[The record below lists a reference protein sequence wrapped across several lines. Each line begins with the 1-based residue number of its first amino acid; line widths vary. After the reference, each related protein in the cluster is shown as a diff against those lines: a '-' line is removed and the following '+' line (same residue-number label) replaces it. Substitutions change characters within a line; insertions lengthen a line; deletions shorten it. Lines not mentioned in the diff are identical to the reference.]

1 LRRLR
6 IVNASARYRELSRH
20 KTQTRKHPRG
30 SRREFAACGAT
41 PMVIAWELCV
51 VIIGFFEFALSNNI
65 EGDVP
70 YPQSHL
76 TEDSEG

>member
-1 LRRLR
+1 
-6 IVNASARYRELSRH
+6 
-20 KTQTRKHPRG
+20 
-30 SRREFAACGAT
+30 
-41 PMVIAWELCV
+41 MVIAWELCV